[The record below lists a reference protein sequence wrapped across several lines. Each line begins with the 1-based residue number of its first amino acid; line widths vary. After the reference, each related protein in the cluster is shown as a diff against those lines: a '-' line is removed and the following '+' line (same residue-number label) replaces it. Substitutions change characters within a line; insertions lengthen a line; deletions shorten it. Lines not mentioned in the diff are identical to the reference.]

1 MSCSSF
7 ERLLVRMKIK
17 LRTLFILTAL
27 IALVSL
33 CNAPIL
39 KSPLPSAEVQ
49 FVYPQI
55 DYPFDFKPIDLRRED
70 DIVNVFYA
78 SLFERLKD
86 DPQINLTASA
96 RPIADLRRIIR
107 VTYVNKDLNSTIIK
121 ISAWRTPIVSKL
133 DDLKVI
139 LGVACEVVQDIRQP
153 GIGITFLEYPA
164 L

>member
-1 MSCSSF
+1 MSCSTF

-27 IALVSL
+27 IAFVSL
-33 CNAPIL
+33 CYAPIL
-39 KSPLPSAEVQ
+39 RSPLPSAVVQ
-49 FVYPQI
+49 FAYPPV
-55 DYPFDFKPIDLRRED
+55 DYPFDFKPIDLKRED
-70 DIVNVFYA
+70 DIVNAFYA
-78 SLFERLKD
+78 SLLERLKD
-86 DPQINLTASA
+86 ERQINFTASA
-96 RPIADLRRIIR
+96 RPIAELRRIIR
-107 VTYVNKDLNSTIIK
+107 VTYENKDLNSTTIK

-153 GIGITFLEYPA
+153 GIGIEFLEYPA